1 MTGSASTAPYSSEPT
16 VEVPAGKL
24 PVGLLSLFR
33 PGPKAQLIPDQ
44 PGYMLHRR
52 PDPYSATTEHAVVVG
67 ADDHEALWALAHP
80 DAERYCAALLVE
92 RRQNPEEFVCEH
104 VLRLVHGPRK
114 PNHSRARQLR
124 LLRALLELLERGRF
138 FLDGSLKENQKSLKK
153 GKTAEHYG
161 GQVNGDPLLHY
172 DRSTHNL
179 QLTAA
184 FEQAIRQGP
193 YTVMPA
199 AHLRLASL
207 HQADGSFGNPEGN
220 WPSRRDK
227 TRYQLWAALCER
239 RWQTRQR
246 FERYV
251 DAAGVN
257 KTRINT
263 TGRWQR
269 HLDTFCDQLKA
280 SAERG
285 GVGPAEPIERN
296 SPARHCL
303 VGLSEPSCRPA
314 FSRRRR
320 STMKT
325 SRPRRSSAS
334 RRPLSTTPTGS
345 PVATGPPRAA

>member
-1 MTGSASTAPYSSEPT
+1 MTGPASTAPYSSEPT
-16 VEVPAGKL
+16 VEVPTGKL

-33 PGPKAQLIPDQ
+33 PGPKAQPIADQ
-44 PGYMLHRR
+44 PGYVLHRR
-52 PDPYSATTEHAVVVG
+52 PDPYSATTEHAVVVA
-67 ADDHEALWALAHP
+67 ADDHETLWALAHP

-92 RRQNPEEFVCEH
+92 RRQNPEEFVCER
-104 VLRLVHGPRK
+104 VLRLLHGPRK
-114 PNHSRARQLR
+114 PNHSRARPLR
-124 LLRALLELLERGRF
+124 LLRALLGLLERGRF
-138 FLDGSLKENQKSLKK
+138 FLDGSLKEDRKAPK

-161 GQVNGDPLLHY
+161 GQVRGDHLLHY
-172 DRSTHNL
+172 DRPIRNI
-179 QLTAA
+179 QLTPA
-184 FEQAIRQGP
+184 FEQALRQGP

-207 HQADGSFGNPEGN
+207 HQADGSYGNPEGN

-227 TRYQLWAALCER
+227 TRYHLWAALCER
-239 RWQTRQR
+239 RWQSRQR

-257 KTRINT
+257 KTRINA

-269 HLDTFCDQLKA
+269 HLDAFCEQLRT

-285 GVGPAEPIERN
+285 GVGSAGPIERKG
-296 SPARHCL
+296 PAQNCL

-320 STMKT
+320 SSTKT
-325 SRPRRSSAS
+325 SHRRRSSAS
-334 RRPLSTTPTGS
+334 RRPVSASPTGS